1 MQSKTQSAIE
11 VVAGTTI
18 GFIIAMIAQ
27 VYITWQYGISSTL
40 AQDFGITVFFTGISI
55 IRGYAVRRFFN
66 WLASRALTVSIPQNH
81 DPKS

>member
-27 VYITWQYGISSTL
+27 IYITWQYSISSTL

-66 WLASRALTVSIPQNH
+66 WLASRALTVSIPQT
-81 DPKS
+81 DD

>member
-1 MQSKTQSAIE
+1 VQSKTQSAIE

-27 VYITWQYGISSTL
+27 IYITWQYSISSTL

-66 WLASRALTVSIPQNH
+66 WLASRALTVSIPQT
-81 DPKS
+81 DD